1 MTAPRELLFA
11 ACGFQMIL
19 GCFDTIL
26 SHKYFVKL
34 LIIKYKNYIPS
45 VFPDH
50 EKNCLIFVTILSY
63 NRFTILGMDIK
74 VRILLPL

>member
-1 MTAPRELLFA
+1 MYLVF
-11 ACGFQMIL
+11 
-19 GCFDTIL
+19 
-26 SHKYFVKL
+26 S
-34 LIIKYKNYIPS
+34 LIT
-45 VFPDH
+45 